1 MKSTRNF
8 LTLIL
13 AASAFFAASVP
24 ADARELVLLNFDD
37 VSGNPFSFKDEKGST
52 FKVSIPDQ
60 GAPRKQVLSLEY
72 KISRGGWA
80 GWGAALDNMSSSD
93 YSHLTFLVRGDT
105 GKETFDVGIK
115 DMSGVEKKLPLSQ
128 FAEIG
133 KDWRKVSIPL
143 KEFAGV
149 NMASLGNINIGFS
162 DAQDE
167 GHVYLDQVQLEISD
181 ESGRD
186 AAIGANL
193 SNKVVIDRFERT
205 NPTDIYLVYEGD
217 ESSLRLASARVAKE
231 GDYAMELEYTL
242 ASNRPWG
249 SWVAALWQSR
259 EVTLDWRGTQE
270 VKLWVKG
277 DGSGNIFRFFIRD
290 ADGERWIFEDAEV
303 LKSTRWEQVVMP
315 VKDFRLEEQAA
326 NKNGILDLDQVQ
338 AYSML
343 VVGRGGALGT
353 SGVKVTVGR
362 IQIDQLYIVG
372 DQINVSWAVLPKI
385 AEAEKARVQ
394 KVGNVEFNGQLL
406 TEFLNAPEQKS
417 TVVQTGK
424 LITNGKF
431 SNYSVR
437 MEIASEG
444 REFGETARYSA
455 AESTNTGSTA
465 VNLFSD
471 VEMVNLQ
478 GIANNIHP
486 NITQIT
492 VGNQFID
499 YSPFTLAPV
508 FGFRGLSLEGD
519 AGPANYHAFA
529 LKHRY
534 DSFTT
539 GSRLKA
545 FWNDFRYTG
554 IMVYFRET
562 ARIPN
567 SATQTGTT
575 LSPSTELKLEE
586 VQNDWV
592 YTNDLERSFFDEMIS
607 LGGTFGYNKFTQHA
621 SADRS
626 DPFAPVF
633 VNRLDPPIQVDGT
646 MTRGRVGSN
655 SLLIPGLKLSYEYRA
670 VDTEFKPRY
679 RQNPI
684 YFDDLESDQ
693 RGHNARLTQSWR
705 GWLGSV
711 EYDAMKRNS
720 NDTYYRNRA
729 YWAVG
734 YYGYDRLDVAF
745 NQEIRRET
753 YIFTSNRTGT
763 VYFKNEQVYVS
774 EVYIRAQ
781 LNAKL
786 ALFLKPRREDV
797 HHPATGLRYVNE
809 GLYGKLEY
817 FATTNLKLLGEFR
830 TTHYGV
836 KSTEPQGS
844 PFDDNFVRTKI
855 EFNF

>member
-1 MKSTRNF
+1 MF
-8 LTLIL
+8 LALL
-13 AASAFFAASVP
+13 LCAAPASA
-24 ADARELVLLNFDD
+24 REMILLNFDD
-37 VSGNPFSFKDEKGST
+37 VSGNPFSFKDEKGSA
-52 FKVSIPDQ
+52 FQVSLPDQ
-60 GAPRKQVLSLEY
+60 GAPRRQVLSLEY
-72 KISRGGWA
+72 KIVKGGWA
-80 GWGAALDNMSSSD
+80 GWGVALDSLSAKD
-93 YSHLTFLVRGDT
+93 YSQLTFMVKGET
-105 GKETFDVGIK
+105 GKETFDIGIK
-115 DMSGVEKKLPLSQ
+115 DTSNVEKKLPLSQ

-133 KDWRKVSIPL
+133 KEWRKVIIPL

-149 NMASLGNINIGFS
+149 NLASLGNINIGFS
-162 DAQDE
+162 DAQDA
-167 GHVYLDQVQLEISD
+167 GRLYLDQIQLELPD
-181 ESGRD
+181 DGRD
-186 AAIGANL
+186 AAIGTDL

-205 NPTDIYLVYEGD
+205 NQSDIYLVYEGD
-217 ESSLRLASARVAKE
+217 ESSLKLASSRVAKE
-231 GDYAMELEYTL
+231 GDYSLELEYTL

-277 DGSGNIFRFFIRD
+277 DGSGNILRFFIRD
-290 ADGERWIFEDAEV
+290 ADGERWIFEDSEI
-303 LKSTRWEQVVMP
+303 LKSTRWEQMVMP
-315 VKDFRLEEQAA
+315 TSEFKLEDRAS

-338 AYSML
+338 AYAVM
-343 VVGRGGALGT
+343 VVGQGGAIGT
-353 SGVKVTVGR
+353 SGVKVTVGK
-362 IQIDQLYIVG
+362 IQVDQLYVVG

-394 KVGNVEFNGQLL
+394 RIGNIEFNGQLL

-417 TVVQTGK
+417 TVVQLGK

-431 SNYSVR
+431 NNYSVR
-437 MEIASEG
+437 MEIASDG
-444 REFGETARYSA
+444 KEFGETSRYSA
-455 AESTNTGSTA
+455 SESTNTGSTA
-465 VNLFSD
+465 VNVFPNVQL
-471 VEMVNLQ
+471 VNLQ

-499 YSPFTLAPV
+499 YSPFTFAPV
-508 FGFRGLSLEGD
+508 FGFKGLSLEGD
-519 AGPANYHAFA
+519 VGSLNYHAFA

-539 GSRLKA
+539 GSRVKA

-554 IMVYFRET
+554 ITVYFRET
-562 ARIPN
+562 AKITN
-567 SATQTGTT
+567 SGTASGAT
-575 LSPSTELKLEE
+575 LVPSTELQLGE

-592 YTNDLERSFFDEMIS
+592 YTNDLERTFFDERIL
-607 LGGTFGYNKFTQHA
+607 LGGAFGYNKYTQHA

-633 VNRLDPPIQVDGT
+633 ISRLDPPIQVDGY
-646 MTRGRVGSN
+646 MARGRLGSN

-693 RGHNARLTQSWR
+693 RGHNARLVQVWK
-705 GWLGSV
+705 GWMGSV
-711 EYDAMKRNS
+711 EYDTMRRNS
-720 NDTYYRNRA
+720 NDDYYRNRA

-734 YYGYDRLDVAF
+734 YYGFDRLDVAF
-745 NQEIRRET
+745 NQEVRRET
-753 YIFTSNRTGT
+753 YQFVSNRTGT
-763 VYFKNEQVYVS
+763 SFNKNEQIYVS
-774 EVYIRAQ
+774 EIYIRAQ
-781 LNAKL
+781 LTPKI

-797 HHPATGLRYVNE
+797 HHPSTGLRYVNE
-809 GLYGKLEY
+809 GVYGKLEY

-830 TTHYGV
+830 TTHFGL
-836 KSTEPQGS
+836 KSSEPQGS